1 MISDSDRSH
10 KNTDIKKI
18 SGNKGN
24 TRDIFVL
31 QEIQPKPPK
40 N

>member
-1 MISDSDRSH
+1 MISESDRSH

-18 SGNKGN
+18 LENKVN
-24 TRDIFVL
+24 TRDSFVL
-31 QEIQPKPPK
+31 QEIQPKQPK